1 MAGEDK
7 DNINTP
13 PPKAIIVG
21 GSIAGICCAHS
32 LLLAGWQVTV
42 VEKTPAPPTASST
55 GAGLGLDPQSRD
67 IISTWLPLPNL
78 LHNSTSPL
86 SIDQN
91 QATDAET
98 KARSVLTRDEQF
110 NFRAAHWAD
119 LHHLLYSSFPP
130 DSVSF
135 LWGHFYLSFSVSEDK
150 SSVSVQSKVLQTG
163 EIVEVT
169 GDLLVAADG
178 CLSAVRRTFLP
189 DLELRFVRGYDFEN
203 LLIRYSGY
211 CAWRGVFDFS
221 GNEDSDT
228 ISDLRKAYPDL
239 GKCLYF
245 DLNTDGTH
253 SVFYELLNSRLNW
266 IWYVHHPKPELRG
279 STSVTMKVSREMIE
293 DMYQKAEK
301 VWAPELVR
309 LMKETKEPFLNL
321 IYDCDPLE
329 KLLFG
334 DNVVLVGDAAHP
346 TSPHCLRS
354 TNMSI
359 LDAAV
364 LGKCVEK
371 WGVKGL
377 ASGLDE
383 YQRIRV
389 PVASAQVLHSR
400 RVGRIKQRLSL
411 ADGETLF
418 DPKGASS
425 EECEELLQQ
434 KNMPFFAGAPLSLH

>member
-55 GAGLGLDPQSRD
+55 GAGLGLDPQS
-67 IISTWLPLPNL
+67 
-78 LHNSTSPL
+78 L
-86 SIDQN
+86 SQN

-189 DLELRFVRGYDFEN
+189 DLEL
-203 LLIRYSGY
+203 RYSGY

-400 RVGRIKQRLSL
+400 RVGRIKQS
-411 ADGETLF
+411 
-418 DPKGASS
+418 ASS

>member
-55 GAGLGLDPQSRD
+55 GAGLGLDPQS
-67 IISTWLPLPNL
+67 
-78 LHNSTSPL
+78 L
-86 SIDQN
+86 SQN

-189 DLELRFVRGYDFEN
+189 DLEL
-203 LLIRYSGY
+203 RYSGY